1 MLPSTEDIERT
12 LATSLELALEL
23 AFGAPGAREQA
34 KRAGLVLRALC
45 ARPVGVNAELP
56 YAVVFARTDAPLTP
70 AGQPSGLTA
79 LRVNPDDAAVPDSL
93 PCTLADLDQHAK
105 ALSDTGDVYL
115 IYTRTSLGQH
125 FYVKGRPVQVAAYME
140 PSVFAH
146 GTHHDL
152 VSALDEYHRKVARNS
167 ICGYLTQSWTK
178 TKKGQSVFAPGPEK
192 FMRDSLWSFLRTRLS
207 SHVVDREFTVGARK
221 PVDVAV
227 DWKNA
232 LRKAFIEVKWLGRA
246 LGRGGRVYR
255 RNEDRA
261 VTGAVQLR
269 DHYVEPYLQEHPGLD
284 LVGYL
289 ALFDARDDRTVPIQY
304 PADIVAHARIRLESP
319 WETNPP
325 KS

>member
-1 MLPSTEDIERT
+1 MLPSTEDVERS

-45 ARPVGVNAELP
+45 ARPVGVSAELP
-56 YAVVFARTDAPLTP
+56 HAVVFARTDASLNP
-70 AGQPSGLTA
+70 AGQSGLES
-79 LRVNPDDAAVPDSL
+79 LRVNPDDAAVADSL
-93 PCTLADLDQHAK
+93 PCTLADLDQYAK
-105 ALSDTGDVYL
+105 TLSETGDVFL
-115 IYTRTSLGQH
+115 VYTRTSLGQH
-125 FYVKGRPVQVAAYME
+125 FYVKGRAVQVAAYME
-140 PSVFAH
+140 PSIFAH

-152 VSALDEYHRKVARNS
+152 VSALDEYQRKVAKHS
-167 ICGYLTQSWTK
+167 ICGYLTQSWAK
-178 TKKGQSVFAPGPEK
+178 TKKGQSVFAPAPEK

-207 SHVVDREFTVGARK
+207 NHVVDREFTVGAKK
-221 PVDVAV
+221 PVDVVV

-246 LGRGGRVYR
+246 LKRGGQLYR

-261 VTGAVQLR
+261 VTGAMQLR
-269 DHYVEPYLQEHPGLD
+269 DHYVEPYLQEHPDLD

-289 ALFDARDDRTVPIQY
+289 ALFDARDDRTVPIHY

-319 WETNPP
+319 WEMNPP
-325 KS
+325 TS